1 MFTYLTTDYSQI
13 SFGKITE
20 KESSQI
26 SLENLELSLTD
37 QGLEEVIQLALR
49 GETLIMTETL
59 ISSPE
64 TLPIKIVEVISLSR
78 FGYVTPAK
86 RENSNSKTRDRVVF
100 FIRNHT
106 QVPQQRIMTMT
117 ETSISSSLPYTESH
131 LLVVKIIQSSF
142 VTKDNSSSQMQ
153 MQQLNLKA

>member
-20 KESSQI
+20 KESSLI
-26 SLENLELSLTD
+26 SLENLELSLTG
-37 QGLEEVIQLALR
+37 QGLEEVIRLALL
-49 GETLIMTETL
+49 GETLIMTVTL

-64 TLPIKIVEVISLSR
+64 TLPIKIVEAISLSR

-86 RENSNSKTRDRVVF
+86 RENSNSKTKDRVVF
-100 FIRNHT
+100 FIKNHT

-117 ETSISSSLPYTESH
+117 ETSISSSLAYTESR
-131 LLVVKIIQSSF
+131 LLVVTIIQFSF
-142 VTKDNSSSQMQ
+142 VTKDNSTSQMQ